1 MSKVSR
7 SDATAQ
13 AMCKASQE
21 AAARIEACELRHQ
34 LKHQE
39 ALDVLNGCVVNYLMK
54 DGETDLERIR
64 KRLDEF
70 LSSLSDFLTD
80 IYGFELWETNEV

>member
-7 SDATAQ
+7 IEATGQ

-21 AAARIEACELRHQ
+21 AATIIEACENKHQ
-34 LKHQE
+34 LKYKE

-54 DGETDLERIR
+54 DGETNPERIR
-64 KRLDEF
+64 KRLERF
-70 LSSLSDFLTD
+70 VSSLSDFVSD
-80 IYGFELWETNEV
+80 IYGRELWESNEV